1 MDWNNLLN
9 YRQFCGGLSDLHFGI
24 RIISD
29 WVNIVVV
36 NWDNET

>member
-1 MDWNNLLN
+1 MDWNNLFN